1 MKKYWFFLF
10 ALLCH
15 AHDGMSQN
23 KESLSGKYVV
33 TGRLSNVPDG
43 TAIGLYEHN
52 GNLIEPVG
60 QDTLRNGTFTFSDTI
75 SSTKMFL
82 LLSSDKGFPSN
93 WLNVWVAPGKHVTI
107 SGRDKLLPTWRV
119 ESDIPEQVE
128 ENSFQSCS
136 GEVLTEWA
144 VQAAVEADC
153 LKEFLDKEHAGDEEI
168 SRQGWAKVDSIRKLS
183 TPLQRLVFKKE
194 IDYMGTAPAGRVWMD
209 RLVLFSKMSVSQ
221 EYMPYLDELK
231 ELYAR
236 LPETMKQTPDGQLAY
251 QYLFPV
257 KTVGIGDEMADGT
270 LYDVNGAVHRLGEFK
285 GKYILI
291 DFWSRGCG
299 PCIESLPELEKI
311 GELYRDSLALVSI
324 SIDPEKQWKEFIDKK
339 KMAGNQ
345 WNELRKGNTGLAAS
359 YGVRGYPHY
368 VLIAPDGRVKDIWN
382 GYGTGSLLGRMKK
395 NLE

>member
-1 MKKYWFFLF
+1 MKKYWFFLLV
-10 ALLCH
+10 LLCH
-15 AHDGMSQN
+15 AHGGMSQN
-23 KESLSGKYVV
+23 RESLSGKYVV

-60 QDTLRNGTFTFSDTI
+60 QDTLRNGTFAFSNTV
-75 SSTKMFL
+75 SGTRMLL

-119 ESDIPEQVE
+119 ESDIPEQME

-144 VQAAVEADC
+144 AQAAVEADC
-153 LKEFLDKEHAGDEEI
+153 LRELFNKEHAGDEEL

-194 IDYMGTAPAGRVWMD
+194 IDYMGTIPAGRVWMD
-209 RLVLFSKMSVSQ
+209 RLVLFSKMSVSP
-221 EYMPYLDELK
+221 EYMPYPDELK

-236 LPETMKQTPDGQLAY
+236 LPEAMKQTPDGQLAY

-257 KTVGIGDEMADGT
+257 KAVGIGDEMADGT
-270 LYDVNGAVHRLGEFK
+270 LYDVDGAVHRLAEFK

-311 GELYRDSLALVSI
+311 VGLYRDSLALVSI
-324 SIDPEKQWKEFIDKK
+324 SIDPEKQWKEFTGKK
-339 KMAGNQ
+339 KMTGNQ